1 MKDGIYFVRFSR
13 DLQDFGEGIAVIKNN
28 TVNGGD
34 YVCTYRGKTAGNSL
48 DLQVTQHNPS
58 VDTIFG
64 NIETFIIQLSITPS
78 EDGYQ
83 LSGTVKDNSNLQIT
97 VSIRYL
103 GAVL

>member
-13 DLQDFGEGIAVIKNN
+13 DLEDFGEGIAVIQNN

-34 YVCTYRGKTAGNSL
+34 YVCTYRGKISGNNV
-48 DLQVTQHNPS
+48 DLEVTQHNPS

-64 NIETFIIQLSITPS
+64 NIKTLIVQLNITTT
-78 EDGYQ
+78 ENGYQ
-83 LSGTVKDNSNLQIT
+83 LSGVVKDNSDLQ
-97 VSIRYL
+97 VAASVRYL